1 MDPVVTLSNLEN
13 NLRSYTD
20 QIVKP
25 LIGKIPTVYFAYKNS
40 SSNEII
46 YVSFDTVPNVAN
58 DAYITGSLGIANNIR
73 STLGIQKLIR
83 EGETSEFTKISDT
96 SFSIKYEDKGV
107 ITYEKVEISKPFTL
121 DSDIEEN
128 KEIEIDFNNFTP
140 ETLEITPS
148 NSNKA
153 MRKTTISFGN
163 YVDRFYCWENYRS
176 EGNHYMYT
184 TFPDTSKS
192 NGKGYQT
199 PGGTN
204 SKNSLLAQ
212 KDISV
217 DGDGIYVNGY
227 ASSVYFRYPDGDIKI
242 KIGE

>member
-46 YVSFDTVPNVAN
+46 YVSFDTVPNAAN

-107 ITYEKVEISKPFTL
+107 ITYEKLESSLSFALDFEIET
-121 DSDIEEN
+121 N
-128 KEIEIDFNNFTP
+128 KEYTIDFETFENQSIEIEPASGKKAIDGITLNFT
-140 ETLEITPS
+140 
-148 NSNKA
+148 
-153 MRKTTISFGN
+153 N
-163 YVDRFYCWENYRS
+163 YIDRFYAWKDPSN
-176 EGNHYMYT
+176 NNIMYT
-184 TFPDTSKS
+184 TFPNVNKS
-192 NGKGYQT
+192 TGIAYQC
-199 PGGTN
+199 PQI
-204 SKNSLLAQ
+204 KNAALAV
-212 KDISV
+212 KDILISGTGLCV
-217 DGDGIYVNGY
+217 AGY
-227 ASSVYFRYPDGDIKI
+227 TNNVYERYPDGDILFR
-242 KIGE
+242 